1 MMWIQEATILL
12 SENCMQADLDLLQD
26 CPPLI
31 NFTDGHN
38 KTSVTILIA
47 DQ

>member
-1 MMWIQEATILL
+1 MWIQEATILL
-12 SENCMQADLDLLQD
+12 SDNCMQSDLDFLQD
-26 CPPLI
+26 SHSLI

-38 KTSVTILIA
+38 KTPVTILIA